1 MRTGQVPLFA
11 VLVLLLF
18 GVRTTLPKPPSSSSP
33 RSPSDTGH
41 QHSGEGQRAAAG
53 EVPPLW
59 EALCR
64 LNPGYQATPDAMRR
78 DILTRLAS
86 HREPACFKDNRGNRF
101 PFDAVGSDCSPA

>member
-18 GVRTTLPKPPSSSSP
+18 GVRTSLPKSPSPPSP
-33 RSPSDTGH
+33 PQSPSDTGH

-59 EALCR
+59 EALCK
-64 LNPGYQATPDAMRR
+64 LDPGHQVTPDVMRR
-78 DILTRLAS
+78 DILSARCGIVVQWVAEEKTIGR
-86 HREPACFKDNRGNRF
+86 
-101 PFDAVGSDCSPA
+101 